1 MEKQDRRNI
10 LPWQLTIPEN
20 HPQNCAQSENQ
31 QMKSLKITPQEEK
44 KMHGRKCLLNRGSV
58 KEKRDRLSN
67 GKASEGCTKPYL
79 GPRTAKYSKKRQ
91 RYQEIQMH
99 EVTLPQRPGRTLASP
114 VSEQPQL
121 RLSEAP
127 QQAQP

>member
-1 MEKQDRRNI
+1 MATDNSRKPPPKLCSVRKSADEKLEDNTSGR
-10 LPWQLTIPEN
+10 
-20 HPQNCAQSENQ
+20 
-31 QMKSLKITPQEEK
+31 K